1 MTIMGFRPQSV
12 APGSI
17 DEGSIDEDRPDPR
30 PFPVVTMLLV
40 ALACVNIASVI
51 LTIME

>member
-1 MTIMGFRPQSV
+1 MTILGFRPQSV
-12 APGSI
+12 APA
-17 DEGSIDEDRPDPR
+17 SIDEDRPDPR
-30 PFPVVTMLLV
+30 PLPVVTMLLV